1 MQTIAQRKMM
11 IYINFCIKIC
21 KEILPLQRKTL
32 KKREQGFN
40 KLSFQ

>member
-1 MQTIAQRKMM
+1 MQTFAQRKMM

-32 KKREQGFN
+32 KNEN
-40 KLSFQ
+40 KASIS